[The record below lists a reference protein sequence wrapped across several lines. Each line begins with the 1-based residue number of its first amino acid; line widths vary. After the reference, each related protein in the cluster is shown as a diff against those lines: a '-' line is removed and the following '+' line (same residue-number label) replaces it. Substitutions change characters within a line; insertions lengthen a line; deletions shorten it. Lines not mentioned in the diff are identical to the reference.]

1 MKKKEMIYIVLI
13 LSIINITFVTIG
25 LFNILDEKYKYVY
38 VDIDTGEQIT
48 IDQNNEKTVVIN
60 EELNLIRESVVVLDD
75 IIGIN
80 NTISDS
86 GINVDD
92 IERIEEQNIENIKQN
107 IQSITGD
114 ISMIEYYTQT
124 ILDDL
129 VAELEMLNNQLYDLE
144 NNDIIKD
151 IIPDKEQLSDKEQLP
166 NNNPDTIES
175 WFESLP
181 NEQKQQIIDQN
192 NIWYPQPSGYD
203 EQYTSGVLS
212 YKSGGGGPPMTA
224 HMESSVRANTDS
236 SLNIGFS
243 TGGAKDISNF
253 RENIRNGYLPSL
265 YDITYEGLFYDYYF
279 DTNNDIIL
287 QKSCENLFC
296 PAYTNTVTYDPFS
309 NEKQYYMSVGL
320 NSNIKES
327 DFERNNLNVVIV
339 LDVSGSMESLFDR
352 YYYDRSS
359 TIHGEIIL
367 KERGIEIVDREEYK
381 RKIQIATESIV
392 SLTKHLTPE
401 DRLGIILFSS
411 DSHVARPLSSMVG
424 VDEKQLKRNILGVVS
439 GGGTNM
445 ESGITTAQNI
455 YEHIPTNDYIPSDLR
470 NDKPYDNRIIFL
482 TDAQPNKGSILSD
495 SGFKNLI
502 LDLETDDNI
511 YTTMV
516 GIGVDF
522 NAELVQAM
530 TNEIRG
536 ANYYSVHSASDFKQ
550 RLDDEF
556 AYMVTPLVFD
566 LNMILTSGNFVIDSI
581 YGVPG
586 VDNNEDSP
594 TNGKNI
600 ISINTLFPSASI
612 DGEVRGG
619 IILLKLSKVD
629 DTIIDDNV
637 TLEVSYLDKHR
648 TLYSERENIS
658 ITTTVS
664 NDTNAV
670 EKGILL
676 VQYADIMKSWIMEQR
691 IMEAHTDIIPG
702 NTWYKDGIYETY
714 GTIQDF
720 IEFNNINLS
729 QYERTSIPLDINDD
743 YRKIFTDFTTYMN
756 NQSDILGD
764 DTLQQEVEMLK
775 LLVADP

>member
-1 MKKKEMIYIVLI
+1 MKKKEMIYIALI
-13 LSIINITFVTIG
+13 LSIINITFITIG

-60 EELNLIRESVVVLDD
+60 EEFNLIREAVVLDD

-80 NTISDS
+80 NTISNS

-107 IQSITGD
+107 IQSITEE

-124 ILDDL
+124 ILDEL
-129 VAELEMLNNQLYDLE
+129 VAELEMLNNQLYNLE
-144 NNDIIKD
+144 NNDIIQD
-151 IIPDKEQLSDKEQLP
+151 IIPDNEHRS
-166 NNNPDTIES
+166 NNDPDTIES

-192 NIWYPQPSGYD
+192 NIWYPQPRGHD

-224 HMESSVRANTDS
+224 SRMESSVRANTDN

-253 RENIRNGYLPSL
+253 RENIRNGYLPSI

-279 DTNNDIIL
+279 DTNNDMTL
-287 QKSCENLFC
+287 QNSCENLFC

-367 KERGIEIVDREEYK
+367 KEKGIEILDREEYK

-411 DSHVARPLSSMVG
+411 DSHVARPLSNMIG

-445 ESGITTAQNI
+445 ESGITTAQKM
-455 YEHIPTNDYIPSDLR
+455 YDDIPTNNYIPSEIR

-482 TDAQPNKGSILSD
+482 TDAQPNRGSILSD

-586 VDNNEDSP
+586 VDNDEDSP

-619 IILLKLSKVD
+619 IILLKLSKVND
-629 DTIIDDNV
+629 SITDDNV
-637 TLEVSYLDKHR
+637 TLEVSYLDKHG

-664 NDTNAV
+664 NNTNAV

-676 VQYADIMKSWIMEQR
+676 VQYADIMRSWITEQR
-691 IMEAHTDIIPG
+691 ITESHTDIIPG
-702 NTWYKDGIYETY
+702 NIWYKDGIYETY

-729 QYERTSIPLDINDD
+729 QYERTSLPLTINND

-756 NQSDILGD
+756 DQSDILGD
-764 DTLQQEVEMLK
+764 DTLLQEVEMLN
-775 LLVADP
+775 LVLVADP